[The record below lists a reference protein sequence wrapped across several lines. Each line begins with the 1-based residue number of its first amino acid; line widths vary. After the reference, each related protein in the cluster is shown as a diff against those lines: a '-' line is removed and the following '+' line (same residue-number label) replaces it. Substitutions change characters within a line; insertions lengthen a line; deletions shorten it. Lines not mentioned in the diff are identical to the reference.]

1 MNEWYVLSVGG
12 KPVEVILGRKE
23 AVDALTEQGTFPC
36 TPEEKKQIVRFIEG
50 NVCDLGSG
58 LLVVGLVKNP
68 NEDQAPDRAITR
80 TRGPGA
86 TV

>member
-12 KPVEVILGRKE
+12 KPVEAILGRKE
-23 AVDALTEQGTFPC
+23 AVAGLTNHGQFPV
-36 TPEEKKQIVRFIEG
+36 TPGEKKQITSFIEG

-68 NEDQAPDRAITR
+68 NEDPEEDRRITR
-80 TRGPGA
+80 VRGPGA
-86 TV
+86 EV

>member
-23 AVDALTEQGTFPC
+23 AVAGLTDKDQFPI
-36 TPEEKKQIVRFIEG
+36 TPGEKKQIVNFIEG
-50 NVCDLGSG
+50 VVCDLGSG

-68 NEDQAPDRAITR
+68 NEDQAPDRRITR
-80 TRGPGA
+80 VRGPGA
-86 TV
+86 EV

>member
-23 AVDALTEQGTFPC
+23 AVEGLTDKGQFPV
-36 TPEEKKQIVRFIEG
+36 TPSEKKAIVSFIEG
-50 NVCDLGSG
+50 VVCDLGAG

-68 NEDQAPDRAITR
+68 NEDQELDRRITR
-80 TRGPGA
+80 VRGPGA
-86 TV
+86 EV